1 MSNRTYKGSGYK
13 AKRRTISRL
22 RTLFDSLP
30 ELVLNNSPTA
40 TYNDSVENDE
50 IYEESFSNNQ
60 ELLVEKLI
68 ESILNDKNQI
78 KDIHK
83 GNIERIEEVILNCWI
98 SLKTSMQN
106 IKPLFELVNKI
117 IDILSLPIN
126 KLTIPKNGQEAVRR
140 LMKYAQYRPTQRN
153 IYLCSSCNS
162 FIGFNKGQ
170 KQIDRSK
177 RKCKDLSCKVSKCR
191 KITIIPL
198 IPRIRVL
205 LRSPLLIN
213 DISYFTKED
222 VLNIIRCNN
231 KSEFK
236 GPMYLMSKNY
246 KQYIDKVINNG
257 DIFLVFTLTCDGISI
272 FSHSLSE
279 YNKSSFP
286 ILLKLLNYN
295 YKRQYDKRTFWTY
308 TVSSENFSD
317 NILSIIVEEF
327 KQLEKGIDMDVYI
340 HGMLQRKKV
349 VSILLNVSGD
359 CAAISSIGH
368 FTGSASSFP
377 CRCCELEWKRDD
389 KSFHQG
395 INSTSIYY
403 INSITSIYYI
413 NIITSIYYINSIITS
428 IYYINSIITS
438 IYYINSIIT
447 SIYYINSITSI
458 YYIDSITSIYY
469 INSII
474 SIYYINSIITS
485 IYYINIITSIYYIS
499 IIIISIYYIN
509 SIITFIYYINSI
521 ITSIYYINSITSI
534 YYINI
539 ITSIYYIN
547 SIITSIYY
555 INSIITS
562 IYYINSIIT
571 SIYYINSITSIY
583 YIDSITSIY
592 YINSI
597 TSIYYINSII
607 TFIYYINSI
616 ISIYYIN
623 SIITSIYYINI
634 ITSIY
639 YISIIIISIYYINSI
654 ITSIY
659 YINSIITSIYYINS
673 ITSIYYI
680 NIITSIYY
688 INSII
693 TSIYYINSIIT
704 SIYYINS
711 IITSIYYINSITSIY
726 YIDSI
731 TSIYYINSITS
742 IYYINSIITFIY
754 YINSIISI
762 YYINSIITSIYYI
775 NIITSIYYI
784 SIIIIS
790 IYYINSI
797 ITFIYYINSI
807 ITSIYYI
814 NSITSIYY
822 INIITSIY
830 YINSII
836 TSIYYINSIITSI
849 YYINSIITS
858 IYYINSITSI
868 YYIDSITSIY
878 YINSITSIYYI
889 NSIITF
895 IYYINSIISIYY
907 INSIITSIYYINI
920 ITSIYYISIII
931 ISIYYINSIITSIYY
946 INSIIT
952 SIYYINS
959 IITSIYYINSI
970 ISIYYIN
977 SIISIYYINII
988 TSIYYISIIII
999 SIYYINII
1007 TSIYYINS
1015 IISIY
1020 YINSIITSIYYI
1032 NIITSIYYINSIIS
1046 IYYIN
1051 IITSIYYINNEEKHY
1066 TVLVNSL
1073 PNKICYNDAY
1083 STNTYQN
1090 RTYESIK
1097 QYRLFGIQDGSFKG
1111 IKCVPSCFERLS
1123 YFDTSSSFPI
1133 DTMHLFNNIV
1143 TLLLSLLFHYNSD
1156 KYSSL
1161 IAKTFLNNE
1170 NENEDIDNT
1179 SHSVNTE
1186 NNNEATSNY
1195 AKVKADKIVSG
1206 FRLNKE
1212 NMNILNTRIND
1223 INTFYNKYEYEFRF
1237 ALNEKKFWYL
1247 SSHTRIFFFSVI
1259 LPLITNDFNMKD
1271 SPIILLINPLATIIR
1286 IIEIESLSLS
1296 NDSIDILQRQ
1306 CYLFCFL
1313 CDLLLPKE
1321 IINSQIHLIQ
1331 HLSDSIKSNGSS
1343 TYGCTYQSERFYSHI
1358 KRMTFGRLCFN
1369 ESSLRCLVQDEICNI
1384 NINNNVFDINNNH
1397 NNIDYPLILNESQ
1410 NITENNSYSFPEF
1423 RKIVY
1428 TSNSNIVNFRG
1439 LREASN
1445 KTLNEE
1451 EIYYLLKEL
1460 LLSGN
1465 MEIKKILL
1473 THINIDN
1480 TTNLLDLLDSVLSY
1494 TRLKE
1499 NMKLLQMYY
1508 YSEILVNENL
1518 VFTSTDE
1525 YEGIEKIDNSYIA
1538 YSLDK
1543 DHPKDSIHL
1552 IKALYYIQIYD
1563 VVLIRKHEYPQPHKS
1578 TTNIFFIINDSNN
1591 VVPSNSKYGSPFLS
1605 LTHIIPDNMVVSDI
1619 HNNNIDEE
1627 SHSKTNIRKN
1637 QSSIPVYNPESIQTS
1652 TVFTSRYLES
1662 IQSFF

>member
-1 MSNRTYKGSGYK
+1 MSNREYKGSGYK

-403 INSITSIYYI
+403 INSIITSIYYI
-413 NIITSIYYINSIITS
+413 NSIITSIYYINSIITS

-447 SIYYINSITSI
+447 SIYYINSI
-458 YYIDSITSIYY
+458 ITSIYY
-469 INSII
+469 INS
-474 SIYYINSIITS
+474 
-485 IYYINIITSIYYIS
+485 
-499 IIIISIYYIN
+499 
-509 SIITFIYYINSI
+509 
-521 ITSIYYINSITSI
+521 
-534 YYINI
+534 I

-571 SIYYINSITSIY
+571 SIYYINSI
-583 YIDSITSIY
+583 
-592 YINSI
+592 
-597 TSIYYINSII
+597 
-607 TFIYYINSI
+607 
-616 ISIYYIN
+616 
-623 SIITSIYYINI
+623 
-634 ITSIY
+634 
-639 YISIIIISIYYINSI
+639 

-673 ITSIYYI
+673 STSIYYI
-680 NIITSIYY
+680 NSIITSIYY

-711 IITSIYYINSITSIY
+711 IITSIYYIN
-726 YIDSI
+726 
-731 TSIYYINSITS
+731 
-742 IYYINSIITFIY
+742 
-754 YINSIISI
+754 
-762 YYINSIITSIYYI
+762 IITSIYYI
-775 NIITSIYYI
+775 NII
-784 SIIIIS
+784 IS
-790 IYYINSI
+790 IYYIN
-797 ITFIYYINSI
+797 
-807 ITSIYYI
+807 
-814 NSITSIYY
+814 
-822 INIITSIY
+822 
-830 YINSII
+830 
-836 TSIYYINSIITSI
+836 
-849 YYINSIITS
+849 
-858 IYYINSITSI
+858 
-868 YYIDSITSIY
+868 
-878 YINSITSIYYI
+878 
-889 NSIITF
+889 
-895 IYYINSIISIYY
+895 
-907 INSIITSIYYINI
+907 
-920 ITSIYYISIII
+920 
-931 ISIYYINSIITSIYY
+931 
-946 INSIIT
+946 
-952 SIYYINS
+952 
-959 IITSIYYINSI
+959 
-970 ISIYYIN
+970 
-977 SIISIYYINII
+977 
-988 TSIYYISIIII
+988 III

-1007 TSIYYINS
+1007 TSIYYINTITS
-1015 IISIY
+1015 IYYINIIISIY
-1020 YINSIITSIYYI
+1020 YINTITSIYYINTITSIYYINIITSIYYINTITSIYYINIITSIYYINTITSIYYINIITSIYYINTITSIYYINIIISIYYINIITSIYYI
-1032 NIITSIYYINSIIS
+1032 NIITSIYYINIIIH
-1046 IYYIN
+1046 IY
-1051 IITSIYYINNEEKHY
+1051 
-1066 TVLVNSL
+1066 
-1073 PNKICYNDAY
+1073 
-1083 STNTYQN
+1083 
-1090 RTYESIK
+1090 
-1097 QYRLFGIQDGSFKG
+1097 
-1111 IKCVPSCFERLS
+1111 
-1123 YFDTSSSFPI
+1123 
-1133 DTMHLFNNIV
+1133 
-1143 TLLLSLLFHYNSD
+1143 
-1156 KYSSL
+1156 
-1161 IAKTFLNNE
+1161 
-1170 NENEDIDNT
+1170 
-1179 SHSVNTE
+1179 
-1186 NNNEATSNY
+1186 
-1195 AKVKADKIVSG
+1195 
-1206 FRLNKE
+1206 
-1212 NMNILNTRIND
+1212 
-1223 INTFYNKYEYEFRF
+1223 
-1237 ALNEKKFWYL
+1237 
-1247 SSHTRIFFFSVI
+1247 
-1259 LPLITNDFNMKD
+1259 
-1271 SPIILLINPLATIIR
+1271 
-1286 IIEIESLSLS
+1286 
-1296 NDSIDILQRQ
+1296 RQ
-1306 CYLFCFL
+1306 
-1313 CDLLLPKE
+1313 
-1321 IINSQIHLIQ
+1321 
-1331 HLSDSIKSNGSS
+1331 
-1343 TYGCTYQSERFYSHI
+1343 
-1358 KRMTFGRLCFN
+1358 
-1369 ESSLRCLVQDEICNI
+1369 
-1384 NINNNVFDINNNH
+1384 
-1397 NNIDYPLILNESQ
+1397 
-1410 NITENNSYSFPEF
+1410 
-1423 RKIVY
+1423 
-1428 TSNSNIVNFRG
+1428 
-1439 LREASN
+1439 
-1445 KTLNEE
+1445 
-1451 EIYYLLKEL
+1451 
-1460 LLSGN
+1460 
-1465 MEIKKILL
+1465 
-1473 THINIDN
+1473 
-1480 TTNLLDLLDSVLSY
+1480 
-1494 TRLKE
+1494 
-1499 NMKLLQMYY
+1499 
-1508 YSEILVNENL
+1508 
-1518 VFTSTDE
+1518 
-1525 YEGIEKIDNSYIA
+1525 
-1538 YSLDK
+1538 
-1543 DHPKDSIHL
+1543 
-1552 IKALYYIQIYD
+1552 
-1563 VVLIRKHEYPQPHKS
+1563 
-1578 TTNIFFIINDSNN
+1578 
-1591 VVPSNSKYGSPFLS
+1591 
-1605 LTHIIPDNMVVSDI
+1605 
-1619 HNNNIDEE
+1619 
-1627 SHSKTNIRKN
+1627 
-1637 QSSIPVYNPESIQTS
+1637 
-1652 TVFTSRYLES
+1652 
-1662 IQSFF
+1662 

>member
-693 TSIYYINSIIT
+693 TSIYYINSIT

-1237 ALNEKKFWYL
+1237 ALNEKKF
-1247 SSHTRIFFFSVI
+1247 
-1259 LPLITNDFNMKD
+1259 
-1271 SPIILLINPLATIIR
+1271 
-1286 IIEIESLSLS
+1286 
-1296 NDSIDILQRQ
+1296 
-1306 CYLFCFL
+1306 C
-1313 CDLLLPKE
+1313 
-1321 IINSQIHLIQ
+1321 QIHLIQ

-1369 ESSLRCLVQDEICNI
+1369 ESSLRCLVQDEI
-1384 NINNNVFDINNNH
+1384 
-1397 NNIDYPLILNESQ
+1397 Y
-1410 NITENNSYSFPEF
+1410 
-1423 RKIVY
+1423 
-1428 TSNSNIVNFRG
+1428 
-1439 LREASN
+1439 
-1445 KTLNEE
+1445 
-1451 EIYYLLKEL
+1451 
-1460 LLSGN
+1460 
-1465 MEIKKILL
+1465 
-1473 THINIDN
+1473 N